1 LNLFVN
7 LQYEVCAWLFMDLTY
22 YIYYILIM
30 LHTLTIKIKI
40 DNLLRLYMVFTIKSY
55 EKITSYNILKNIY
68 NIVNFVT

>member
-1 LNLFVN
+1 MNLFVN

>member
-1 LNLFVN
+1 
-7 LQYEVCAWLFMDLTY
+7 MDLTY

>member
-1 LNLFVN
+1 
-7 LQYEVCAWLFMDLTY
+7 
-22 YIYYILIM
+22 M